1 MAMLSLF
8 TPMLRI
14 KWRSQAVIAL
24 VFVVLFY
31 VVPSVLRSAL
41 PGWYGY
47 TCGIV
52 LFDILGCIA
61 VGFLTNDYKLGAL
74 LYLGTTAIELLLLL
88 AGLSPRIALWITDLI
103 PAIVASYYARRLYA
117 NMGD

>member
-1 MAMLSLF
+1 
-8 TPMLRI
+8 
-14 KWRSQAVIAL
+14 
-24 VFVVLFY
+24 
-31 VVPSVLRSAL
+31 VLRSAL